1 MKKEN
6 DDASHRPVFSLEIRN
21 NLYRLFNK
29 MEKRDRQKLEIIN
42 KKVKEIIDN
51 PYRYKPLKA
60 PMQHMR
66 RVHIAG
72 SFVLIFSINE
82 NTKTIV
88 LEEFA
93 HHDEAYR

>member
-1 MKKEN
+1 MSYEVEIRDHLYELFEKMKKKE
-6 DDASHRPVFSLEIRN
+6 
-21 NLYRLFNK
+21 
-29 MEKRDRQKLEIIN
+29 RQKLEIIN
-42 KKVKEIIDN
+42 KKVKEISEE

-72 SFVLIFSINE
+72 SFVLIFSADE
-82 NTKTIV
+82 KRKTLI
-88 LEEFA
+88 LEEFT

>member
-1 MKKEN
+1 MKYEVEIRDHLYKLFEKMKKKER
-6 DDASHRPVFSLEIRN
+6 H
-21 NLYRLFNK
+21 
-29 MEKRDRQKLEIIN
+29 KLEIIN
-42 KKVKEIIDN
+42 KKVAEISED

-72 SFVLIFSINE
+72 SFVLIFSVDE
-82 NTKTIV
+82 NKRTLV

>member
-1 MKKEN
+1 MEN
-6 DDASHRPVFSLEIRN
+6 KD
-21 NLYRLFNK
+21 RL
-29 MEKRDRQKLEIIN
+29 KLEIIN
-42 KKVKEIIDN
+42 KKVSEILED

-82 NTKTIV
+82 KAKTVI
-88 LEEFA
+88 LEDFA
-93 HHDEAYR
+93 HHDEAYG